1 MSGGLQVS
9 QVGEGGSSTT
19 RPAAEDMTSKDYY
32 FDSYAHFGIHE
43 VASPGSGK
51 VVILQDTLRVSAV
64 SDCCPPPPPTTF
76 RRC

>member
-9 QVGEGGSSTT
+9 QVGEGGSSST

-43 VASPGSGK
+43 VAPSGSGK
-51 VVILQDTLRVSAV
+51 VVILQDTLRMSAV
-64 SDCCPPPPPTTF
+64 SDICKSSPPPTF